1 MLSVRYPESK
11 YCTKGVIVSVQGRR
25 SFGTQIVAAR
35 PDLAIRREERP
46 HDGYGGQRHVQI
58 YAKLPELGRG
68 RRGML
73 GAKGAVGV
81 GVEVNS

>member
-1 MLSVRYPESK
+1 M
-11 YCTKGVIVSVQGRR
+11 QGRR

-46 HDGYGGQRHVQI
+46 HDGYGGQCHVQI
-58 YAKLPELGRG
+58 YINIPELGRG

-73 GAKGAVGV
+73 GAKTAVGV

>member
-1 MLSVRYPESK
+1 MRL
-11 YCTKGVIVSVQGRR
+11 RR
-25 SFGTQIVAAR
+25 TRIASSR
-35 PDLAIRREERP
+35 RDLAIRREERP

-58 YAKLPELGRG
+58 YPKVPELGRG

-73 GAKGAVGV
+73 GAKTAVGV